1 MVAAAR
7 INKIQVPVYADV
19 PWRYPDV
26 PDEQVMV
33 LHTLVVDP
41 GTAGHLPD
49 ARPLAS
55 SAMREAGLDELYNSR
70 KAAQQLEAAL
80 CPPVGDGS
88 LLQPELFHME
98 LQGALTALRDSDKPA
113 VRAFV
118 RDELAPLLE
127 NTELLRAYTG
137 LMVGG

>member
-1 MVAAAR
+1 MASSP
-7 INKIQVPVYADV
+7 INLLDPGLGIQNIMA
-19 PWRYPDV
+19 
-26 PDEQVMV
+26 
-33 LHTLVVDP
+33 P

-55 SAMREAGLDELYNSR
+55 SAMREAGLDELYNSC
-70 KAAQQLEAAL
+70 KAAQQLEVAL
-80 CPPVGDGS
+80 CPAVGDGS
-88 LLQPELFHME
+88 ILQPELFHME
-98 LQGALTALRDSDKPA
+98 LQGALEALRDSDKPA

>member
-1 MVAAAR
+1 MSHS
-7 INKIQVPVYADV
+7 PVN
-19 PWRYPDV
+19 
-26 PDEQVMV
+26 
-33 LHTLVVDP
+33 LLDP
-41 GTAGHLPD
+41 GLGIQNVMEPGTDGHLPA

-70 KAAQQLEAAL
+70 RASQQLDAAL
-80 CPPVGDGS
+80 CPALGDGS
-88 LLQPELFHME
+88 ILQPEIFHME
-98 LQGALTALRDSDKPA
+98 LQGSLATLRDSDKPA

>member
-1 MVAAAR
+1 MAASS
-7 INKIQVPVYADV
+7 INLLDPGLGIQNI
-19 PWRYPDV
+19 
-26 PDEQVMV
+26 M
-33 LHTLVVDP
+33 DP

-98 LQGALTALRDSDKPA
+98 LRGALTALRDSDKPA